1 MSDSQISHA
10 NKSANTNVN
19 TKTNSPAP
27 WSWTL
32 RWLGLAGMVIALD
45 QYTKKLVLQH
55 LPLGGELEVLP
66 FFSWVYWR
74 NYGAAF
80 SFLND
85 AGGWQRWG
93 FVALAVGFSGFLIF
107 ELRRLRR
114 VEIAQA
120 LAFALILGGALGNM
134 LDRAVLGFVVD
145 FAKFHWGASYFPAFN
160 VADSAIFLGAATWFV
175 LIFREMRAG
184 E

>member
-1 MSDSQISHA
+1 MSGTLQTSESLTDR
-10 NKSANTNVN
+10 
-19 TKTNSPAP
+19 AP

-32 RWLGLAGMVIALD
+32 RWLGLSGVVIALD
-45 QYTKKLVLQH
+45 QYSKRLVLEH
-55 LPLGGELEVLP
+55 LPLGAEIDVLP

-93 FVALAVGFSGFLIF
+93 FVALAIGFSVFLVV

-114 VEIAQA
+114 IDIAQA

-134 LDRAVLGFVVD
+134 IDRAALGFVVD
-145 FAKFHWGASYFPAFN
+145 FLKFHWGENYFPAFN
-160 VADSAIFLGAATWFV
+160 VADSAIFLGAVAWFA
-175 LIFREMRAG
+175 LIFREMREG
-184 E
+184 NKQ